1 MLNQVELLKQVIFIF
16 FELLSFSIDSMCKTS
31 HATIHSCLTVCY
43 LCKVFCK
50 ENIMIDLSQFDH
62 NDAANPNNNIFG
74 LPFSEE
80 EADLVILPVP
90 WEVTV
95 SYKAGTARAPD
106 HIFKASLQVELFDN
120 DTNDMW
126 RRGIFMRT
134 ADRKILLKSDYLRKE
149 AELYIN
155 YIAQD
160 ENVNDNKF
168 MFKTLK
174 EVNEGSLLMNNW
186 VYEQTKE
193 LLGQGKLVGLLGG
206 DHSTALGYFK
216 AIAQKHGDFG
226 ILQIDAHFDLRE
238 SYEGFHYSHASLM
251 FNALKEIPQLK
262 KLVQLGVRDYGDNEW
277 KIVCDSEYKVICYF
291 DRELKD
297 RQCEGQTWQTIAEE
311 IVNHLPDKVYVS
323 FDIDGLDPKLC
334 PNTGTPVM
342 GGLESEQVF
351 YILRKI
357 IKSGRKLIGFDLSEV
372 GISTNEWDENVGAR
386 VLYKLCNYLLAS
398 NPR

>member
-1 MLNQVELLKQVIFIF
+1 
-16 FELLSFSIDSMCKTS
+16 
-31 HATIHSCLTVCY
+31 
-43 LCKVFCK
+43 
-50 ENIMIDLSQFDH
+50 MIDLSQFDH

-80 EADLVILPVP
+80 DADLIILPVP

-95 SYKAGTARAPD
+95 SYKAGTARAPE
-106 HIFKASLQVELFDN
+106 HIFKASLQVELYDN
-120 DTNDMW
+120 DTNDIW
-126 RRGIFMRT
+126 RRGIFMRAT
-134 ADRKILLKSDYLRKE
+134 DRKILLKSDYLRKE

-216 AIAQKHGDFG
+216 AMAEKHGDFG

-238 SYEGFHYSHASLM
+238 TYEGFHYSHASLM

-297 RQCEGQTWQTIAEE
+297 RQYEGQTWDVIADE
-311 IVNHLPDKVYVS
+311 IVNHLPEKVYIS

-342 GGLESEQVF
+342 GGLEAEQVF

-398 NPR
+398 NPK

>member
-1 MLNQVELLKQVIFIF
+1 
-16 FELLSFSIDSMCKTS
+16 
-31 HATIHSCLTVCY
+31 
-43 LCKVFCK
+43 
-50 ENIMIDLSQFDH
+50 MIDLSQFDH

-80 EADLVILPVP
+80 DADLIILPVP

-106 HIFKASLQVELFDN
+106 HIFKASLQVELYDN

-126 RRGIFMRT
+126 RRGIFMRAT
-134 ADRKILLKSDYLRKE
+134 DRKILLKSDYLRKE

-168 MFKTLK
+168 MCKTLK
-174 EVNEGSLLMNNW
+174 EVNEGSLLMNSW
-186 VYEQTKE
+186 VYEQTKA
-193 LLGQGKLVGLLGG
+193 LLEQGKLVGLLGG

-216 AIAQKHGDFG
+216 AIAEKHGDFG

-238 SYEGFHYSHASLM
+238 SYEGFHYSHSSVML
-251 FNALKEIPQLK
+251 NALKEIPHLK
-262 KLVQLGVRDYGDNEW
+262 KLVQLGIRDYGDNEW

-297 RQCEGQTWQTIAEE
+297 RQYEGQTWNVIADE
-311 IVNHLPDKVYVS
+311 IVNHLPEKVYIS

-342 GGLESEQVF
+342 GGLEAEQVF

-398 NPR
+398 NPK